1 LHAVVSETVNLLG
14 GSSPASVILLIKAC
28 ALLSSWLAIAVCEH
42 SGYNW
47 RDRPD
52 HPTAEEV
59 FLRAKETRPEISLA
73 TVYNCL
79 DALVRCGLVKQVNV
93 DRSATRYCPNMQEHT
108 HFFCEGCGRIS
119 DLDYTAAEALGGV
132 QLPRGFKAT
141 HWELSVRGLC
151 RDCISRQT
159 G

>member
-1 LHAVVSETVNLLG
+1 VVRRYIPAVMTG
-14 GSSPASVILLIKAC
+14 ITPTAAPASVIERLATGGFRLTPQRQHVYQVLL
-28 ALLSSWLAIAVCEH
+28 
-42 SGYNW
+42 
-47 RDRPD
+47 DRPD

-79 DALVRCGLVKQVNV
+79 DALVRCSLVKQVNV
-93 DRSATRYCPNMQEHT
+93 DRSATRFCPNMREHT
-108 HFFCEGCGRIS
+108 HFYCEDCGGIF
-119 DLDYTAAEALGGV
+119 DLDLAAADTLGALE
-132 QLPRGFKAT
+132 LPRGFKAM
-141 HWELSVRGLC
+141 HLELSVRGLC

>member
-1 LHAVVSETVNLLG
+1 MMGVPSTEASARVTEKLATNGFRLTPQRQHVYQVLL
-14 GSSPASVILLIKAC
+14 
-28 ALLSSWLAIAVCEH
+28 
-42 SGYNW
+42 
-47 RDRPD
+47 DRPD

-59 FLRAKETRPEISLA
+59 FLRAKETRPDISLA

-93 DRSATRYCPNMQEHT
+93 ERSATRFCPNMQEHT
-108 HFFCEGCGRIS
+108 HFYCEGCNRIF
-119 DLDYTAAEALGGV
+119 DLDVTATDTLGG
-132 QLPRGFKAT
+132 LRMPRGFKAMQV
-141 HWELSVRGLC
+141 ELSVRGLC